1 MYYVVHARRARS
13 AVAAIRNPS
22 PNREKAQSS
31 ASVFLRVRAV
41 STLVVYGVL
50 CFLRFI
56 LDRVLDG
63 ESLSVIKSKMR
74 TN

>member
-1 MYYVVHARRARS
+1 MLYTPVALARQLRQS
-13 AVAAIRNPS
+13 ATLLQTA
-22 PNREKAQSS
+22 EKAQS
-31 ASVFLRVRAV
+31 AVSVFLRVRAV